1 MGRRLISARSSPSNR
16 TDRASRRSLLPWQSG
31 QARPIMKRA
40 ARFFIIALW
49 VVAKLCVTWRWA
61 LEKVPI

>member
-1 MGRRLISARSSPSNR
+1 MGRRLISARSRPSKR
-16 TDRASRRSLLPWQSG
+16 TDRASRRSLLPSQTG

-49 VVAKLCVTWRWA
+49 VVA
-61 LEKVPI
+61 

>member
-1 MGRRLISARSSPSNR
+1 MGSRPISATSSPSNL
-16 TDRASRRSLLPWQSG
+16 TDRASRRLLPSQSG

-49 VVAKLCVTWRWA
+49 VVAKLWVT
-61 LEKVPI
+61 